1 MSVVIMVRFGDS
13 VVATRRRAR
22 DANGRVP
29 PLPEKRLCSR
39 TIQHITSENHKC
51 NAAISDIR
59 RVVFVFTPPVYEL
72 GFT

>member
-1 MSVVIMVRFGDS
+1 MVRFGDS
-13 VVATRRRAR
+13 NMATRVAARSAR